1 MDTEVEPADV
11 PPEPP
16 AAADTSTDAPA
27 VEQIEP
33 TPAAPSVDKPQTLVT
48 PATLATGS
56 SLSRTIITPGSTIDL
71 PVWKRVFSEL

>member
-1 MDTEVEPADV
+1 MDTEVEPTDA
-11 PPEPP
+11 PHEPP
-16 AAADTSTDAPA
+16 ATADASTDAPV
-27 VEQIEP
+27 VEQTEP
-33 TPAAPSVDKPQTLVT
+33 IPTSPSVDKPQAPAK